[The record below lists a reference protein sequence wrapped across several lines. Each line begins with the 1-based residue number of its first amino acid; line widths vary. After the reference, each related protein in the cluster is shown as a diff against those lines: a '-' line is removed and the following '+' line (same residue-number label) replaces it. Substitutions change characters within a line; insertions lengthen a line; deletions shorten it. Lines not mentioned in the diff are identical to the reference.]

1 MEQLAHI
8 TEVKTMTTALTLSQ
22 NVFSKFYN
30 SVQSFFAEIAKR
42 KAKAR
47 LVKKTIKEL
56 NGLTD
61 RDLRDIGLSRYDI
74 EIIAKE
80 HIASISGINSK

>member
-22 NVFSKFYN
+22 NVFLKFYN
-30 SVQSFFAEIAKR
+30 SVQILFAEIAKR

-47 LVKKTIKEL
+47 MINHTIREL

-74 EIIAKE
+74 EMIAKE
-80 HIASISGINSK
+80 HIASINSK

>member
-42 KAKAR
+42 KAKVR
-47 LVKKTIKEL
+47 LVKKTVRQL
-56 NGLTD
+56 NELTD
-61 RDLRDIGLSRYDI
+61 RELRDIGLSRYDI
-74 EIIAKE
+74 EMVAKE
-80 HIASISGINSK
+80 YMDELNSK

>member
-1 MEQLAHI
+1 
-8 TEVKTMTTALTLSQ
+8 MTTALTFSQ
-22 NVFSKFYN
+22 HSFSKFYN

-42 KAKAR
+42 KAKTQMI
-47 LVKKTIKEL
+47 KKTIKEL

-74 EIIAKE
+74 EMIAKE
-80 HIASISGINSK
+80 HIASISALNSK

>member
-47 LVKKTIKEL
+47 LVKKTVRQL
-56 NGLTD
+56 NELTD
-61 RDLRDIGLSRYDI
+61 RELRDIGLSRYDI
-74 EIIAKE
+74 EMVAKE
-80 HIASISGINSK
+80 YMDELNSK